1 MTRQI
6 VKGLAVLLVLLAA
19 IVGCTGQGSPT
30 PLPTSAPPPAS
41 PTAAPTPEASVALPT
56 DTPTVLPPTST
67 PTSAPTPQ
75 PSPTAQATRIEFS
88 TGMTYD
94 VVTGELAPG
103 GIARYVLRAQ
113 AGQLMEVSISTGEG
127 IQLSVQ
133 GADGTVLKSAAG
145 TAFFRGTLPSTQ
157 DYLLILTAGDQNV
170 SYTLSVIIPE
180 RIQFSVGAT
189 SAAVQGEL
197 AARGVHYYV
206 VGAQADQL
214 MEVSVSAQE
223 PAQTV
228 IYGVDGTVL
237 KSGMSEGSFFRGVL
251 PSTQDYIIAVS
262 AGDQAVSYAMNV
274 MIARRIEFAPG
285 TVSVVEEGE
294 AGPGQDQAWVLAAG
308 AGQTLKVEVT
318 APGADVRLVIYGD
331 DGTVLRSG
339 MGQGSTFEGVLPSTQ
354 DYIIIV
360 GPADLQTSYQLEV
373 TVV

>member
-6 VKGLAVLLVLLAA
+6 VKGLAVLLALLAA
-19 IVGCTGQGSPT
+19 IVGCTGQGSPI
-30 PLPTSAPPPAS
+30 PLPTSTPPPAS
-41 PTAAPTPEASVALPT
+41 PTAVPTPEASVAVPT
-56 DTPTVLPPTST
+56 DTPTALPPTST

-75 PSPTAQATRIEFS
+75 PSPTAAATRIEFS
-88 TGMTYD
+88 PGTTYD
-94 VVTGELAPG
+94 VIRGELAPG

-145 TAFFRGTLPSTQ
+145 TPFFRGTLPSTQ

-170 SYTLSVIIPE
+170 SYIMSVIIPE

-197 AARGVHYYV
+197 PARGVHYYV

-214 MEVSVSAQE
+214 MEVNVSAQE
-223 PAQTV
+223 QVQTV

-237 KSGMSEGSFFRGVL
+237 KSGMGEGSFFRGVL

-262 AGDQAVSYAMNV
+262 AGDQGVSYAMNV

-285 TVSVVEEGE
+285 AVSAVEEGE

-308 AGQTLKVEVT
+308 GGQTLKVEVT

-360 GPADLQTSYQLEV
+360 GPADLPTSYQLDV
-373 TVV
+373 TIV